1 MLPRTVH
8 VPGDALPP
16 AAPFTR
22 AGRVVARTEL
32 GSGGAELT
40 VADAFATRTVR
51 AACAPTCAI
60 GALVEIDVHAWDGTI
75 AEGRARVIAEDRR
88 GDPTVAGETT
98 RLRGRGRAGNLRTRA
113 LALRAVR
120 AFFDARGYLEVETPI
135 AVPSPGLDVH
145 LDAVA
150 LEHASGGERFLIT
163 SPEYQMKRLL
173 VGGLPRIFQIVKCF
187 RKGEIGARHNPEF
200 TMLEWYRAW
209 STFDA
214 MIAETEALVV
224 DVARAVRGRAELVV
238 AGRAIDLAPPFER
251 LPLAT
256 AFARHARMTEDACLA
271 LALSGRAEDEER
283 WFRVLVEEVEPA
295 LAAGP
300 PVVLVDWPASQA
312 SLARKKPGDPR
323 VAERFELMVGGVE
336 LCNGFGELVDP
347 REQRARFE
355 ADQAERRARGLPVYP
370 IDERFL
376 AALEEGM
383 PESAGNA
390 LGLDRLIALAAGA
403 TEIGDVMTFPEGWL

>member
-1 MLPRTVH
+1 MAIPRAVYAPSDPLP
-8 VPGDALPP
+8 A
-16 AAPFTR
+16 AAPFTL
-22 AGRVVARTEL
+22 AGRVVAREDL
-32 GSGGAELT
+32 PSGEAELT
-40 VADAFATRTVR
+40 VADPFATRLVR
-51 AACAPTCAI
+51 AAAPCPI
-60 GALVEIDVHAWDGTI
+60 GALVAIEVLHVDGGV
-75 AEGRARVIAEDRR
+75 ASGRARVVSEDVRR
-88 GDPTVAGETT
+88 DRTVPGEAA
-98 RLRGRGRAGNLRTRA
+98 RLRARGRAEHLRARA
-113 LALRAVR
+113 GALRAVR
-120 AFFDARGYLEVETPI
+120 AFFDSRDYLEVETPI

-150 LEHASGGERFLIT
+150 TDVSRYLIT

-173 VGGLPRIFQIVKCF
+173 VAGLPRVFQIVKCF

-209 STFDA
+209 SGFDA

-224 DVARAVRGRAELVV
+224 EVARAVRGRAELVA
-238 AGRAIDLAPPFER
+238 AGRTIALAPPFER

-256 AFARHARMTEDACLA
+256 AFARHARMREDDALA

-283 WFRVLVEEVEPA
+283 WFRILVEEIEPA

-376 AALEEGM
+376 EALEEGM

-390 LGLDRLIALAAGA
+390 LGLDRLIALATGA